1 MICLSVLSDAKKK
14 MQLRDEKE
22 MTCTCKEIKDGGNI
36 CHSNDGCECQLF
48 GDFDDPVFCGEDELK
63 DLEKKRK

>member
-1 MICLSVLSDAKKK
+1 

-22 MTCTCKEIKDGGNI
+22 MTCTCKVIKEGGNI
-36 CHSNDGCECQLF
+36 CLSNDGCECQLF